1 MRIVDVW
8 KQGTDVLAY
17 CIGEGIDAKFS
28 CKEISTNGNTYRVT
42 AYDVLRSFSGKVS
55 AVLKIGG
62 VEVEDIPHGTFSIV
76 S

>member
-17 CIGEGIDAKFS
+17 CIGDSIDAKFS
-28 CKEISTNGNTYRVT
+28 CKEISANGNTYHVS
-42 AYDVLRSFSGKVS
+42 AYDVLKSINGNIS
-55 AVLKIGG
+55 AVLKIDG
-62 VEVEDIPHGTFSIV
+62 VDVKEVPHGTFRIV

>member
-8 KQGTDVLAY
+8 KQGKDVLAY
-17 CIGEGIDAKFS
+17 CVGENINMNFS
-28 CKEISTNGNTYRVT
+28 CKEISANGSTYQVAAFDILKSFNGN
-42 AYDVLRSFSGKVS
+42 VS

-62 VEVEDIPHGTFSIV
+62 VEVKDVPHGTFHIV

>member
-8 KQGTDVLAY
+8 KQGKDVLAY

-28 CKEISTNGNTYRVT
+28 CKEISANGNIYNVA
-42 AYDVLRSFSGKVS
+42 AYDVLKSISGSVS

-62 VEVEDIPHGTFSIV
+62 VEVEDVPHGTFHVV